1 MAHRIITN
9 ADELDA
15 FTALLGNLKLPITV
29 EWVTGRDRTREQ
41 NRLQFLWA
49 REAAEQRGDRTPEEQ
64 RSEWKLRYGVPIMRE
79 DSPEFRDVYDRL
91 IKPLSYPQKIE
102 AMELIAVTSLMKVR
116 QMVRYLDAIA
126 RECAEQGVKLTDPDP
141 DLAQYHARY
150 RDEPQIGKAAA

>member
-1 MAHRIITN
+1 MAHRIIQN

-15 FTALLGNLKLPITV
+15 FTALLGSLKLPITV
-29 EWVTGRDRTREQ
+29 EWVQGRDRTREQ

-64 RSEWKLRYGVPIMRE
+64 RNEWKLRFGVPIMRE
-79 DSPEFRDVYDRL
+79 DSPDFRTVYDRL

-102 AMELIAVTSLMKVR
+102 AMDLIAVTSLMKVR
-116 QMVRYLDAIA
+116 QMVRYLDGIE

-141 DLAQYHARY
+141 DLAQYHERY
-150 RDEPQIGKAAA
+150 RMRDAA